1 MNKGNTIEDFF
12 CKQFINSGYQDRFFF
27 ELSSNKKRV
36 KAISRICHNMMDI
49 INENKIVEV
58 YNSTDLI
65 HLTDRLRELSKE
77 KEGYCIGF
85 FELDQKWADIS
96 EAINAGIQSNFGFAI
111 ILSDE
116 QYIMIVIICHWF
128 WFERYYLIS
137 KEEYDW
143 FDSAI
148 QKLDDLAH
156 DCYKQGVKHP
166 RFYYSELEYENTT
179 EQVTN
184 LRTLLTNSR
193 PTE

>member
-1 MNKGNTIEDFF
+1 MNYVGNKWLNLPWKGRLATKHYSSKELDMNKGNTIEDFF

-111 ILSDE
+111 ILSDGIACICE
-116 QYIMIVIICHWF
+116 ETCITNRRSVILHS
-128 WFERYYLIS
+128 IS
-137 KEEYDW
+137 KLKE
-143 FDSAI
+143 
-148 QKLDDLAH
+148 
-156 DCYKQGVKHP
+156 
-166 RFYYSELEYENTT
+166 
-179 EQVTN
+179 
-184 LRTLLTNSR
+184 
-193 PTE
+193 